1 MERRDSSGIARVA
14 LAALLALAA
23 ADAAAQAGTNKPK
36 PHRTYGGR
44 IKMYDGADNLPVP
57 ETAESAKK
65 QAARPAAAKMEAEPL
80 LPVAAPASVLPYVVL
95 PATLEELQHEKKE
108 RNWLLRSLNELADK
122 PDEKRKREDNEK
134 PSGWGWLAD
143 EVLRRQQEQIEKQK
157 RELEELS
164 RRQEELERGRAEMA
178 DKLTRSLVVL
188 EREAY
193 DAQKKMEQLRATR
206 ESFGQ
211 HLELLEAIDPRT
223 WNPADLN
230 KELSRA
236 LSTVDDAR
244 TEYSQGR
251 SRLQAAADEHENVS
265 LPETGSRFES
275 SGPAHTFAQWLQIG
289 LAFTLP
295 LIVFGMIALLIFF
308 YLNGASR

>member
-1 MERRDSSGIARVA
+1 MPERI
-14 LAALLALAA
+14 
-23 ADAAAQAGTNKPK
+23 
-36 PHRTYGGR
+36 
-44 IKMYDGADNLPVP
+44 
-57 ETAESAKK
+57 
-65 QAARPAAAKMEAEPL
+65 RPIEQM
-80 LPVAAPASVLPYVVL
+80 
-95 PATLEELQHEKKE
+95 LE
-108 RNWLLRSLNELADK
+108 LNEDDSVSTEHLDSQVQKAQEQLLQLK
-122 PDEKRKREDNEK
+122 
-134 PSGWGWLAD
+134 
-143 EVLRRQQEQIEKQK
+143 RQQEQIEKQK

-164 RRQEELERGRAEMA
+164 RRQEELERGRAEMT

-244 TEYSQGR
+244 TEYSQQR
-251 SRLQAAADEHENVS
+251 SRLQATADENEAVA
-265 LPETGSRFES
+265 LPESTSAFES
-275 SGPAHTFAQWLQIG
+275 NGGMAHSFAQWLQIG

-295 LIVFGMIALLIFF
+295 LMIFGLIALFLFF
-308 YLNGASR
+308 WLFSPVR